1 MASFTIQTVVQAPIE
16 VVFDVLTD
24 HRAYADFTP
33 LRKVELVQPG
43 VPAPNGVGA
52 IRALHAVGPP
62 IKEQVTEY
70 EPPTRFVYKMI
81 AGAPVRDHVGT
92 VELSA
97 EGTSTRM
104 LYRVDTFPKVPAMLA
119 PTMVAFLRAVIGVL
133 VKGIAKQAEQR
144 ARGQAS
150 TGQAPA

>member
-1 MASFTIQTVVQAPIE
+1 MASFTIQKVVQAPID

-24 HRAYADFTP
+24 HRAYAEFSP
-33 LRKVELVQPG
+33 LRKVELVQTG
-43 VPAPNGVGA
+43 LPAPNGVGA
-52 IRALHAVGPP
+52 IRALHTIGPP

-70 EPPTRFVYKMI
+70 ERPTRFVYKLV

-104 LYRVDTFPKVPAMLA
+104 VYRVETFPKLPGPLGAGL
-119 PTMVAFLRAVIGVL
+119 VAFLKVTIGQL
-133 VKGIAKQAEQR
+133 VKGIAKRAEQHARTNR
-144 ARGQAS
+144 A
-150 TGQAPA
+150 